1 MASLF
6 LLPLKGGRF
15 MLIISP
21 SKNTVINDFASAKI
35 SSVAKPG
42 SSAFKLSLTGFDDT
56 RIEIV
61 YPSSADASSALH
73 EIINA
78 ILDGKRVF
86 FLQQKIKRR

>member
-1 MASLF
+1 
-6 LLPLKGGRF
+6 
-15 MLIISP
+15 MLIVSP

-42 SSAFKLSLTGFDDT
+42 SRAFKLSITGLDDT

-61 YPSSADASSALH
+61 YPSSSEASCALH
-73 EIINA
+73 EIVKA
-78 ILDGKRVF
+78 TADGKRIF